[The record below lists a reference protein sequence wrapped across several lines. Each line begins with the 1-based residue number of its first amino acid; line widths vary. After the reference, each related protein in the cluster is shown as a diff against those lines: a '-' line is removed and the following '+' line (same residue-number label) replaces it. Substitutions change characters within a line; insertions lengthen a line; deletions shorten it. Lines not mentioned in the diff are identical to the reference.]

1 MSRHLPPPS
10 PQPGGYPTLVRSS
23 SLPANMAWPQPAAQ
37 TEPASAQHVSPFRL
51 LSVLREHKWMIL
63 GITLAVSAPAIFAI
77 SRIPASYEATSLV
90 MIDTRMASFR
100 DLQATVAQADVD
112 AVGINTQ
119 VEILRSHGLADS
131 VAQQL
136 HLADNPEFRHAL
148 DARPLVGRIVEGVKG
163 LFSPVAPRK
172 PMTPYERQQATTG
185 LLMSRVSIL
194 NDGRSYIITVTAHT
208 GDPQLSAKIA
218 NAYVNTYLDFKR
230 DLKIQAIR
238 RANALLDTQIAPV
251 RERLRKAEDA
261 VEQYREKNGL
271 VAAQIGPDGQGGTV
285 ADQQLT
291 QLNSQLVTAEA
302 DLATATARYGA
313 GHGGGT
319 ASAPDVVASPM
330 VQQLRSEAAQLGSRV
345 ASLSESLAD
354 NNPTLL
360 AARAALAQ
368 VQRQLGAATS
378 DVVTSSRKG
387 MESAQ
392 ARVASLRQQ
401 ITDLQT
407 LVANESHANVELK
420 QLQSEANAAR
430 SIYQDFVGR
439 LEQTSSQAGLQ
450 ESEADQ
456 IAAAQAPIG
465 PSGPKRTQ
473 YSLLAIIV
481 GLLAGICA
489 ALLRSRVTQG
499 VRSLAQLEALTGLF
513 GLGLIP
519 ASQGGPMR
527 HYRSGATG
535 SIYVDA
541 VENARN
547 LMAFGH
553 DRFRARVILVT
564 SAEPGE
570 GKTTFAVSLAA
581 NGGRDGQRTLVIDCD
596 TRQPSAL
603 RVAGAAVEARHGV
616 VHDVLPGVD
625 VFTFASEARERGA
638 MVRIEELR
646 QLLDQMRPIYDMIVI
661 DTPPVLAYPDAAV
674 LAQQADGAV
683 LAVRWNTTRQ
693 AVVEAAMR
701 RLRAYDVRMLGGVLT
716 QVDLNQLGAA
726 EGDLMRY
733 HAHYSRKSIAA

>member
-1 MSRHLPPPS
+1 MSRHLPPP
-10 PQPGGYPTLVRSS
+10 PPGSYPALVRTS
-23 SLPANMAWPQPAAQ
+23 SLPAHMSWPQAAAQ
-37 TEPASAQHVSPFRL
+37 VEPPGAEHVSPFRL
-51 LSVLREHKWMIL
+51 LAVLREYKWMIL
-63 GITLAVSAPAIFAI
+63 GITLAVSATAVFAI
-77 SRIPASYEATSLV
+77 SRIPATYEATSLV
-90 MIDTRMASFR
+90 MIDTRKASFR

-131 VAQQL
+131 VVQQL
-136 HLADNPEFRHAL
+136 HLTDNPEFRRAV
-148 DARPLVGRIVEGVKG
+148 DARPLVGRLVAEVKG
-163 LFSPVAPRK
+163 LFSPVAPPK
-172 PMTPYERQQATTG
+172 PLTPYERQQATTG
-185 LLMSRVSIL
+185 VLMNRVSIL

-208 GDPQLSAKIA
+208 GDPQLSAAIA
-218 NAYVNTYLDFKR
+218 NAYVSTYLDFKR

-238 RANALLDTQIAPV
+238 RANGLLDTQIAPV

-261 VEQYREKNGL
+261 VEQYREQNGL

-291 QLNSQLVTAEA
+291 QLNSQLVTAQA
-302 DLATATARYGA
+302 DLAMATARYGA
-313 GHGGGT
+313 GHAGGT
-319 ASAPDVVASPM
+319 ASAPEVVASPM
-330 VQQLRSEAAQLGSRV
+330 VQQLRSEEAQLGSRV

-354 NNPTLL
+354 NNPTLQ

-368 VQRQLGAATS
+368 VRRQLGAATS
-378 DVVTSSRKG
+378 DVVTSSRKE
-387 MESAQ
+387 MVSAQ
-392 ARVASLRQQ
+392 ARVDSLQHQIIELQKQVAS
-401 ITDLQT
+401 
-407 LVANESHANVELK
+407 ESHASVQLK

-430 SIYQDFVGR
+430 NIYQDFVGR

-473 YSLLAIIV
+473 YSALAVLV
-481 GLLAGICA
+481 GLLAGIGA

-513 GLGLIP
+513 GLGLVP
-519 ASQGGPMR
+519 SSQGGPMR
-527 HYRSGATG
+527 HYRSGSTG

-547 LMAFGH
+547 LMAFGQ
-553 DRFRARVILVT
+553 DRFRAQVILVT

-581 NGGRDGQRTLVIDCD
+581 NGGRDGQRTLVVDCD

-603 RVAGAAVEARHGV
+603 RVAGGAAAEAKHGI

-638 MVRIEELR
+638 MVRVDELR
-646 QLLDQMRPIYDMIVI
+646 QMLDQMRPIYETIVI

-683 LAVRWNTTRQ
+683 LVVRWNETRQ
-693 AVVEAAMR
+693 AVVNSAMR

-726 EGDLMRY
+726 EGDMVRY
-733 HAHYSRKSIAA
+733 HAHYNRKSLAA